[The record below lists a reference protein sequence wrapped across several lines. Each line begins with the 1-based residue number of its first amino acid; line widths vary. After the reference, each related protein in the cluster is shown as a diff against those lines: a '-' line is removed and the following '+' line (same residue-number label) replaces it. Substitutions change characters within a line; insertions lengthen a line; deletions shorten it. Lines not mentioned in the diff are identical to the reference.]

1 MTKSL
6 TNQIY
11 LKSKMFGFKMMEDK
25 NLDENIDEFNKI
37 IIYLQNIGEK
47 ANTEDQVVIKF
58 VAISL

>member
-1 MTKSL
+1 
-6 TNQIY
+6 
-11 LKSKMFGFKMMEDK
+11 MFGFKMMEDK